1 MKTILLAV
9 ALMGLGLSL
18 SALGGCETS
27 KPGVKD
33 IAGTYSTIVSAA
45 PDKATAAARKAVED
59 LKLADI
65 TSTATK
71 VDGKVT
77 ARTAANDEITIE
89 IEQAGDNVSKVS
101 VRVGVTGDE
110 AVSMQILDRI
120 KNSTK

>member
-9 ALMGLGLSL
+9 ALVGLGLSL
-18 SALGGCETS
+18 SVLGGCETS
-27 KPGVKD
+27 RAGVKD
-33 IAGTYSTIVSAA
+33 TAGRYSTMVNAA
-45 PDKATAAARKAVED
+45 PDKATAAAKQAVED

-77 ARTAANDEITIE
+77 ARTAGNDQVNIE
-89 IEQAGDNVSKVS
+89 IEQAGDNVSEVS

-110 AVSMQILDRI
+110 SLSMQILDRI